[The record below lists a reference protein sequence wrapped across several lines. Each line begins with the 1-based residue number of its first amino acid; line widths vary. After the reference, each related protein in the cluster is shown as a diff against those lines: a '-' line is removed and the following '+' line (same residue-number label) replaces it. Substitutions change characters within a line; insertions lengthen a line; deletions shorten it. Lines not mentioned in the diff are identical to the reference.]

1 MSKILKTIGLVSTL
15 VCAGGITVA
24 SVPSLRNDTA
34 DKIAEDISPKYAE
47 VVKSNQDQADK
58 IYSLEEVIKSS
69 PKVSKVSLN
78 LGENF
83 YFDNADIFVR
93 GENNEVWRVDFQ
105 DQKTSHDLYLA
116 QGQTIEF
123 KIASTVE
130 DSDLINRKNSTVHA
144 VINGVRQEN
153 NAVSVTADGTQNVI
167 ISAVKFVEPLESKII
182 GSFMCDFANNNSIS
196 YLKFNQDNTVDYA
209 YDDNII
215 QSTTYTIENN
225 IAKCKIGENNYE
237 FTYNASTGG
246 LNMRMNAETII
257 DMSSCFDINL
267 FGISG
272 SADAKHFISVFCQ
285 HYGIDVKTYN
295 IETGEQQ
302 QYSYYYDNEMLICR
316 NAEIKTTFKINDNNT
331 FTMYEDGVEVC
342 TLSKENASLL
352 NDKININ
359 LNEQYTTT
367 YKNAYCSLELNSET
381 QATFYNSQYD
391 VSFVFE
397 YVKTNNK
404 ISIKPD
410 TEVKVNNQVVNV
422 SFEFEFIINSQF
434 NTAFRVVNFEE
445 KTNDFTFVNCENG
458 LGVEAT
464 VKVYNADGSISKTYS
479 NTNLRGAILQKGGKI
494 VFEMTS
500 DENSLYTYSITSDT
514 LKVTCDNNTYTLE
527 IKDDNLSLLSTFTV
541 VESPFKNTNSP
552 LHSLT
557 GKYTCESD
565 EKMYIDFDLS
575 ENNCMNS
582 SRSEDLFTI
591 VGYNNNEIVLRA
603 TDGSTVIVNYEYIK
617 DTDTIFFD
625 GFELTKN
632 STTDK

>member
-15 VCAGGITVA
+15 ICAGGITVA
-24 SVPSLRNDTA
+24 TVPDLRDKSA
-34 DKIAEDISPKYAE
+34 DKIAESASPKYAE

-83 YFDNADIFVR
+83 HFDNADIFVR
-93 GENNEVWRVDFQ
+93 GENGETWKLYFQ

-116 QGQTIEF
+116 QGQKIEF
-123 KIASTVE
+123 KIASAVE
-130 DSDLINRKNSTVHA
+130 DSDLLNRKNSTVHA
-144 VINGVRQEN
+144 VINGVRQSN
-153 NAVSVTADGTQNVI
+153 NAVSVTADGTKNI
-167 ISAVKFVEPLESKII
+167 TISAIKFIEPLENKIV
-182 GSFMCDFANNNSIS
+182 GSFMCDFRNDNSVA
-196 YLKFNQDNTVDYA
+196 YMKFNQDNTVNYA
-209 YDDNII
+209 YSDNII

-225 IAKCKIGENNYE
+225 IAKCKIGENDYE

-246 LNMRMNAETII
+246 LNMRLNSETII
-257 DMSSCFDINL
+257 DMSPCFDINL

-272 SADAKHFISVFCQ
+272 SADGKNFISVFSQ

-295 IETGEQQ
+295 TETSEQQ
-302 QYSYYYDNEMLICR
+302 QYSYYYDNGMLICR

-331 FTMYEDGVEVC
+331 FTMYEDGVEIY

-367 YKNAYCSLELNSET
+367 YKNTYCSLELNSET

-397 YVKTNNK
+397 YVKDGNK

-410 TEVKVNNQVVNV
+410 TAVKVNNQVVNV

-445 KTNDFTFVNCENG
+445 KANDFTFVNCENG
-458 LGVEAT
+458 LGVDST
-464 VKVYNADGSISKTYS
+464 IKVYNADGSVSKTYS
-479 NTNLRGAILQKGGKI
+479 NTNLRGVILPKGGKI

-500 DENSLYTYSITSDT
+500 NEDSLYTYSITSDT
-514 LKVTCDNNTYTLE
+514 LKVTCENNTYTLE

-541 VESPFKNTNSP
+541 SETPFKNASSP

-557 GKYTCESD
+557 GKYKCEWD
-565 EKMYIDFDLS
+565 ENFYIDFDLS

-591 VGYNNNEIVLRA
+591 VGYNNTEIALRSA
-603 TDGSTVIVNYEYIK
+603 TGEIIVINYDYNA
-617 DTDTIFFD
+617 DLDTINFD
-625 GFELTKN
+625 GFDLTK